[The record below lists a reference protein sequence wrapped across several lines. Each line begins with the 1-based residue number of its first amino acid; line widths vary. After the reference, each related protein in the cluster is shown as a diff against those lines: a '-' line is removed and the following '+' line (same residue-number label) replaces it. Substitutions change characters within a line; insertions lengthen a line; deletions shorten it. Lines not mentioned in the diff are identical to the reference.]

1 MFTSRLL
8 RPGVA
13 NPPLQTPNYITCLRT
28 SNPCRSYST
37 PAASH
42 VASLPHR
49 HLLRLS
55 GPDTQKFLHSL
66 TTANILTFSGCLLH
80 TAFLSP
86 QGRVLFDT
94 FIYPRGDN
102 EYLLET
108 DRPVELLQH
117 LKRYKMRSKFTME
130 AVGDISVR
138 ATWGS
143 GVPTTAAEFA
153 DPRAEGFGL
162 REVIEAPATED
173 QEALKSYK
181 LHRILHGLPEGAE
194 EIIPG
199 SALPMESNFDLSKG
213 GIDFRKGCYVGQELT
228 IRTKHTGVVRKRVV
242 PVQLYREGEEV
253 PGELSFA
260 ERDFGKIEGGSNIK
274 KVDGKGRPVGRWL
287 TGVGN
292 MGLALVR
299 LEGMTDVKLP
309 GGEEGGLPRW
319 QGEEFA
325 VQDTGVRVKAFVTER
340 MRNYIDGGH

>member
-1 MFTSRLL
+1 MSTSRFL
-8 RPGVA
+8 RLSVA
-13 NPPLQTPNYITCLRT
+13 NPLRQT
-28 SNPCRSYST
+28 SNYLPHLRSSQFRRSYST
-37 PAASH
+37 PTASN

-66 TTANILTFSGCLLH
+66 TTANIQTFSGSILH

-94 FIYPRGDN
+94 FIYPRGND

-130 AVGDISVR
+130 AVKDISVR
-138 ATWGS
+138 VSWDS
-143 GVPTTAAEFA
+143 TASESAFA
-153 DPRAEGFGL
+153 DPRVPGFGV
-162 REVIEAPATED
+162 REIIDAPAMED
-173 QEALKSYK
+173 QNALRDYK
-181 LHRILHGLPEGAE
+181 IRRILYGLPEGAE

-199 SALPMESNFDLSKG
+199 SALPMESNFDLSTG

-228 IRTKHTGVVRKRVV
+228 IRTKHTGVVRKRIV
-242 PVQLYREGEEV
+242 PVQVYKEGEEV
-253 PGELSFA
+253 PGELTFA
-260 ERDFGKIEGGSNIK
+260 DRDFGAVEVGCNIK
-274 KVDGKGRPVGRWL
+274 KVDGKGRAVGRWL

-292 MGLALVR
+292 LGLALVR

-309 GGEEGGLPRW
+309 NDEQAALPGW

-325 VQDTGVRVKAFVTER
+325 LQDTDIRVKAFVTER